1 MKPPRVN
8 TGARTDM
15 SLRFF
20 HVFFV
25 AASVLMALGVGAWAV
40 NAWQGDGAT
49 SWLAL
54 AGLSFGGAAGLTVY
68 GSRFLKK
75 TRALG
80 LAVVL
85 LAVLFGLPQDALACP
100 ACIGTSESPMQAGM
114 NIGIMA
120 LLGVI
125 SAVLI
130 SFASFFVYLARRAR
144 SVAALR
150 TQEGS
155 I

>member
-1 MKPPRVN
+1 MS
-8 TGARTDM
+8 TGKGTEM

-20 HVFFV
+20 HVFFITV
-25 AASVLMALGVGAWAV
+25 SVLMALGVGGWSV
-40 NAWQGDGAT
+40 NAWQGDGA
-49 SWLAL
+49 SRWLTL
-54 AGLSFGGAAGLTVY
+54 ATVCFAGAAGLSVY

-80 LAVVL
+80 LAAVL
-85 LAVLFGLPQDALACP
+85 LAVLLGLPQDAQACL
-100 ACIGTSESPMQAGM
+100 ACIGTSQSPMQSGM

-125 SAVLI
+125 GVMLVC
-130 SFASFFVYLARRAR
+130 FASFFVYLARRAR
-144 SVAALR
+144 SMAALR

>member
-1 MKPPRVN
+1 
-8 TGARTDM
+8 M

-20 HVFFV
+20 HVFFI
-25 AASVLMALGVGAWAV
+25 AASVLMALGVGVWAIG
-40 NAWQGDGAT
+40 AWQGDNAAQ
-49 SWLAL
+49 WLAL
-54 AGLSFGGAAGLTVY
+54 GALAFASAVGLTVY

-75 TRALG
+75 TRGLG
-80 LAVVL
+80 LAAVL
-85 LAVLFGLPQDALACP
+85 LAVLLGLPQDALACP

-114 NIGIMA
+114 NLGIMA

-125 SAVLI
+125 GAVLAC
-130 SFASFFVYLARRAR
+130 FASFFVYLARRAR
-144 SVAALR
+144 SMAALR

>member
-1 MKPPRVN
+1 
-8 TGARTDM
+8 M

-25 AASVLMALGVGAWAV
+25 TVSVLMTLGVGGWSV
-40 NAWQGDGAT
+40 NAWQGDGAA
-49 SWLAL
+49 SWLTLAAVSFAGAIGLAL
-54 AGLSFGGAAGLTVY
+54 YGA
-68 GSRFLKK
+68 RFLKK

-80 LAVVL
+80 LAAVL

-100 ACIGTSESPMQAGM
+100 ACIGTSDSPMQSGM
-114 NIGIMA
+114 NLGIMA

-125 SAVLI
+125 SAVLVC
-130 SFASFFVYLARRAR
+130 FASFFVYLARRAR

>member
-1 MKPPRVN
+1 
-8 TGARTDM
+8 M

-20 HVFFV
+20 HVFFI
-25 AASVLMALGVGAWAV
+25 AASVLMALGVGVWAIS
-40 NAWQGDGAT
+40 AWQVDNAAQ
-49 SWLAL
+49 WLAL
-54 AGLSFGGAAGLTVY
+54 GAVAFASAVGLTVY

-75 TRALG
+75 TRGLG
-80 LAVVL
+80 LAAVL
-85 LAVLFGLPQDALACP
+85 LAVLLGLPQDALACP

-114 NIGIMA
+114 NLGIMA

-125 SAVLI
+125 GAVLAC
-130 SFASFFVYLARRAR
+130 FASFFVYLARRAR
-144 SVAALR
+144 SMAALR

>member
-1 MKPPRVN
+1 MN
-8 TGARTDM
+8 TGKGTEM

-25 AASVLMALGVGAWAV
+25 TVSVLMALGVGGWSV

-49 SWLAL
+49 GWLTL
-54 AGLSFGGAAGLTVY
+54 ATVSFAGAAGLSVY
-68 GSRFLKK
+68 GRRFLRK

-80 LAVVL
+80 LAGVL
-85 LAVLFGLPQDALACP
+85 LAMVFGQPQAALACL
-100 ACIGTSESPMQAGM
+100 ACIGTSQSPMQSGM
-114 NIGIMA
+114 NSGIMA

-125 SAVLI
+125 GVVLVC
-130 SFASFFVYLARRAR
+130 FAAFFVYLARRSR
-144 SVAALR
+144 MVGALR